1 MYSFTTEKEKQIQ
14 EKAKALI
21 GQNFKYTELCNILEI
36 DKVSGKRNKE
46 KQIRDLSNII
56 FLKEIPYGKQIKY
69 LIVDVYD
76 KPLLPWYDSDEWYSA
91 FKVQVCS
98 ILKENNYS
106 PVWFTRTPLLKSMGV
121 VNDNFNV
128 IMNDKTREWLSAIK
142 QTSFENEYRCCKVIG
157 DLLYDRVS
165 DSLKKMTRERI
176 IVYTNSYAL
185 RYKTKKDELRFISS
199 QPTEEDSSLYQYLL
213 ELDNMAIDI
222 LLSTFYP
229 NVIIRPDKRFTD
241 RASFKAMHYYEVV
254 EARNVLIQSEDFKNK
269 IKDMGHDFQ
278 SLEGLFDVKYIIP
291 DRRLSEEVIKQ
302 YPDAVRLLN
311 QAAKKK
317 VENSKDKTLRG
328 FEIIKN
334 GLIDICME
342 LEPKEKYRE
351 EITIR
356 KGLEDSLEDYKE
368 KAFQKE
374 EKKFEKK
381 LMIQKACSAMLSANV
396 PENYFDEQ

>member
-98 ILKENNYS
+98 ILKENNYN

-229 NVIIRPDKRFTD
+229 NVTIRPDKRFTD

-269 IKDMGHDFQ
+269 IRDMGHDFQ

-351 EITIR
+351 EIITR

-396 PENYFDEQ
+396 PESYFDEQ

>member
-1 MYSFTTEKEKQIQ
+1 MYCFNQNEEKRIQDIAKDMIGQTFKYKELCEKLDIPYLTGKEK
-14 EKAKALI
+14 K
-21 GQNFKYTELCNILEI
+21 
-36 DKVSGKRNKE
+36 D
-46 KQIRDLSNII
+46 KQIRDLSNIV
-56 FLKEIPYGKQIKY
+56 FLRKIPYGKQIKY

-98 ILKENNYS
+98 ILKENNYG

-229 NVIIRPDKRFTD
+229 NVINRPDKKFTD
-241 RASFKAMHYYEVV
+241 RASFKAMHYYEVM

-269 IKDMGHDFQ
+269 IRDMGYDFQ

-317 VENSKDKTLRG
+317 VETSKDKTLRG

-334 GLIDICME
+334 GLIDVCIE
-342 LEPKEKYRE
+342 LEPKEQYRE
-351 EITIR
+351 EIITR
-356 KGLEDSLEDYKE
+356 KGLEDSLEGYKE
-368 KAFQKE
+368 KAFQEE
-374 EKKFEKK
+374 EKKSEKR

>member
-98 ILKENNYS
+98 ILKENNYN

-351 EITIR
+351 EIITR

-396 PENYFDEQ
+396 PESYFDEQ